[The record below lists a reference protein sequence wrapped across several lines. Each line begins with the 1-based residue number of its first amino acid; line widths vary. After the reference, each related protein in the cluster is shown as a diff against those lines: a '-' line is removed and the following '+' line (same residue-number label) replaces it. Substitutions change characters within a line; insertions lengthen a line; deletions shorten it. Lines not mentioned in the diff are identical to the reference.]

1 MRLISIIM
9 VVALVAIGIAS
20 ADYVQYSN
28 PSAKDLSGLNASEIE
43 AIFAGDG
50 TGWVVSDAGGA
61 GWTPSINAFL
71 ADKGEGEPI
80 GNVTKKAPL
89 RCGGM

>member
-1 MRLISIIM
+1 MRIIAIIALI
-9 VVALVAIGIAS
+9 ALIGIAS
-20 ADYVQYSN
+20 ADYVQYDN
-28 PSAKDLSGLNASEIE
+28 PVAKDLSNLNLSEIQ
-43 AIFAGDG
+43 AIFSNDGAG
-50 TGWVVSDAGGA
+50 WIVSDSGGS

-71 ADKGEGEPI
+71 ADGDEGKP

>member
-1 MRLISIIM
+1 MKAILLTMI
-9 VVALVAIGIAS
+9 AFVAIIGTVS
-20 ADYVQYSN
+20 ADYVQYTN
-28 PSAKDLSGLNASEIE
+28 PVAKDLSNLNMSEIR
-43 AIFAGDG
+43 AIFSGDG

-71 ADKGEGEPI
+71 ADNGEGVP
-80 GNVTKKAPL
+80 GNVTKKTPL

>member
-1 MRLISIIM
+1 MKSIALI
-9 VVALVAIGIAS
+9 ALIALMGIAS
-20 ADYVQYSN
+20 ADYVQYTS
-28 PSAKDLSGLNASEIE
+28 PAVKDLSGLNMSEIE

-71 ADKGEGEPI
+71 ADGDEGKP
-80 GNVTKKAPL
+80 GNVTKKTPL

>member
-1 MRLISIIM
+1 MKAILLTLIALMAIIGM
-9 VVALVAIGIAS
+9 AS
-20 ADYVQYSN
+20 ADYVQYDN
-28 PSAKDLSGLNASEIE
+28 PVAKDLSGLNMSEIE

-71 ADKGEGEPI
+71 ADNGEGKP
-80 GNVTKKAPL
+80 GNVTKRTPL

>member
-1 MRLISIIM
+1 MKAISLTAIALIAIM
-9 VVALVAIGIAS
+9 GMAS
-20 ADYVQYSN
+20 ADYVQYTS
-28 PSAKDLSGLNASEIE
+28 PVAKDLSGLNLSEIE

-50 TGWVVSDAGGA
+50 TGWVVSDTGGA

-71 ADKGEGEPI
+71 ADNGEGKP
-80 GNVTKKAPL
+80 GNVTKKTPL

>member
-1 MRLISIIM
+1 MKAILLTLIALMAIIGM
-9 VVALVAIGIAS
+9 AS
-20 ADYVQYSN
+20 ADYVQYTN
-28 PSAKDLSGLNASEIE
+28 PVAKDLSGLNMSEIE

-71 ADKGEGEPI
+71 ADNGEGKP
-80 GNVTKKAPL
+80 GNVTKRTPL

>member
-1 MRLISIIM
+1 MKIIELLTLI
-9 VVALVAIGIAS
+9 ALIGMAS
-20 ADYVQYSN
+20 ADYVQYDN
-28 PSAKDLSGLNASEIE
+28 PVAKDLSNLNLSEIQ
-43 AIFAGDG
+43 AIFSNDG
-50 TGWVVSDAGGA
+50 AGWVVSDSGGA

-71 ADKGEGEPI
+71 TDNGEGKPV

>member
-1 MRLISIIM
+1 MRPTILFMLLALAIM
-9 VVALVAIGIAS
+9 GTVS
-20 ADYVQYSN
+20 ADYIRYDN
-28 PSAKDLSGLNASEIE
+28 PVAKDLSNLNMSEIR
-43 AIFAGDG
+43 AIFSGDG

-71 ADKGEGEPI
+71 ADNGEGKP
-80 GNVTKKAPL
+80 GNVTKKTPL